1 MKKSKLLLV
10 NCVLATL
17 YSVYLVYMFANGYE
31 GTTSAA
37 EQAGASIAMMLIAPH
52 AFVTILGMI
61 FGWLAYVMN
70 KTGFALTSAILYS
83 VAAGLFILYA
93 PFLLPMIVI
102 GFIAYSKV
110 KKVNKQAEL
119 SPIS

>member
-10 NCVLATL
+10 NSILATL
-17 YSVYLVYMFANGYE
+17 YSVYLIANFANAFAD
-31 GTTSAA
+31 TTSAA
-37 EQAGASIAMMLIAPH
+37 EQAGASIAMMLVAPH
-52 AFVTILGMI
+52 AFVTVLGMI

-110 KKVNKQAEL
+110 KKVNKLALQ
-119 SPIS
+119 